1 MAARSLRSF
10 VPLLSLLLLATAA
23 AGGPDD
29 DAREQA
35 LSAGIDADR
44 EAAGEGPAPGLGPI
58 PPRAE
63 GPVVV
68 GATLVAQVGQSPA
81 GANGPITS
89 LNAPFTNGLGQP
101 GFTGAAND
109 GGAGTDNFVWFDTGI
124 AFLDADAVGFTLS
137 GGESTMGV
145 GDAGQFIYS
154 PSVDGDDA
162 VWTHN
167 GLLLADGMQAPG
179 FPAGTINTFNS
190 RPQMRPS
197 GQAYW
202 VSGFNDAGGT
212 TTLGRMLYTSSNAMP
227 GTITV
232 VLRSDDL
239 VGGIPIDRP
248 SGIGFDYAFSDDGSH
263 HIHALLLDTGSTT
276 NDDIVY
282 VDGAMVAREASPSGA
297 GDNWDNFDSVS
308 INNAGDYLFSGDTD
322 GATGT
327 DEFIAYNSTIAV
339 REGDVLDGQPL
350 TSTASVQT
358 LSLNSLGWAAHLWSI
373 AGGTELLFFSCD
385 AADLAATS
393 VLVLATGD
401 MVDLDGDTT
410 GDATVTDFNASS
422 VIGPGLSLA
431 EDGVVYV
438 EVDLDTVEAV
448 IGVELPLCGD
458 PPTITVAPASLSS
471 DQLADTQVVEPLTVG
486 NTGSVDLDFTI
497 TEAPA
502 DCGAPADLP
511 WASAMPTA
519 GTVASM
525 ATTMVDVTFDS
536 TGLAPAVYTGL
547 LCIASNDPANPLVA
561 VPLTLTVLGVPS
573 ISVTPTA
580 LASDQ
585 GVDEVVVLPLDLDN
599 TGTADLDF
607 TITEAPADC
616 GAPGDLPW
624 ASALPAGGTIAP
636 AGGVQVD
643 VTFDSTGLAPGVY
656 TGLLC
661 IASNDAASPVVAVPL
676 TLTVLGGPGAIEVPA
691 LSGLGLAV
699 LALTLAVLAMG
710 LLRRRAGLRTPGPL
724 DFPP

>member
-1 MAARSLRSF
+1 MAARSLRGF
-10 VPLLSLLLLATAA
+10 VQAFSVLFLTTAVL
-23 AGGPDD
+23 GGPGDEE
-29 DAREQA
+29 REQA
-35 LSAGIDADR
+35 LRAGIDPDR
-44 EAAGEGPAPGLGPI
+44 DGAAAEAPTPGAGPI

-63 GPVVV
+63 GPAVVA
-68 GATLVAQVGQSPA
+68 ATLVAQVGQTPA

-89 LNAPFTNGLGQP
+89 LNAPFTSGLGEP

-109 GGAGTDNFVWFDTGI
+109 GGAGTDNFVWFDTGV
-124 AFLDADAVGFTLS
+124 AFLDVNAVGFTLS

-145 GDAGQFIYS
+145 GDAGEFIYS

-167 GLLLADGMQAPG
+167 GLLLADGMPAPG

-202 VSGFNDAGGT
+202 VSGFNDTGGT

-263 HIHALLLDTGSTT
+263 HVHTLILDTGSTT
-276 NDDIVY
+276 DDDVVS
-282 VDGAMVAREASPSGA
+282 VDGAIVAREASPSGA

-308 INNAGDYLFSGDTD
+308 INDSGNYLFSGDTD

-327 DEFIAYNSTIAV
+327 DEFIAYNGTIAV

-358 LSLNSLGWAAHLWSI
+358 LSLNDLGWAAHLWSI
-373 AGGTELLFFSCD
+373 SGGTELLFFACD

-401 MVDLDGDTT
+401 LVDLDGDTI
-410 GDATVTDFNASS
+410 GEATVTDFNASS

-431 EDGVVYV
+431 EDGVVFV

-448 IGVELPLCGD
+448 IGVALPLCGD
-458 PPTITVAPASLSS
+458 PPTITVAPASLMS
-471 DQLADTQVVEPLTVG
+471 DQPADTQAVEPLTVG
-486 NTGSVDLDFTI
+486 NTGSVDLDFTV

-502 DCGAPADLP
+502 DCAAPSDLP
-511 WASAMPTA
+511 WVSALPTG
-519 GTVASM
+519 GTVAPAGS
-525 ATTMVDVTFDS
+525 TVVDATFDS

-547 LCIASNDPANPLVA
+547 LCIASNDPATPLVA
-561 VPLTLTVLGVPS
+561 VPLTLTVLGLPT
-573 ISVTPTA
+573 ISVTPSS

-585 GVDEVVVLPLDLDN
+585 GADEVVVLPLDLDN

-607 TITEAPADC
+607 AISEAPADC
-616 GAPGDLPW
+616 LTPGDLPW
-624 ASALPAGGTIAP
+624 ASALPTGGTIVP

-661 IASNDAASPVVAVPL
+661 IASNDVASPGVAVPL
-676 TLTVLGGPGAIEVPA
+676 TLTVLGGPGAIEVPTLSAAGLVLLA
-691 LSGLGLAV
+691 LALAV
-699 LALTLAVLAMG
+699 LAVG
-710 LLRRRAGLRTPGPL
+710 VLRRGRTG
-724 DFPP
+724 